1 MYTREESFYGLPR
14 QLRADIQLWIH
25 LVRTYIECNYF
36 NFIAAIEKENFLLNK
51 SPGTLPR
58 LLFFVFLYPIVF
70 YVIFSAFFEFV
81 VLAVYVAALETSARL
96 KSRDS
101 RTCKQALEE
110 DSGFTAAGEPLQVY
124 PRETDGQSFRQGLVH
139 GFA

>member
-1 MYTREESFYGLPR
+1 VETNIFFFSLSFP
-14 QLRADIQLWIH
+14 
-25 LVRTYIECNYF
+25 
-36 NFIAAIEKENFLLNK
+36 
-51 SPGTLPR
+51 S
-58 LLFFVFLYPIVF
+58 FVFLPVYIQ
-70 YVIFSAFFEFV
+70 YAEKTLYRSFFEDFF
-81 VLAVYVAALETSARL
+81 LRFFSFETSTRL

-124 PRETDGQSFRQGLVH
+124 PRETDGQSFRHGLVH

>member
-1 MYTREESFYGLPR
+1 MFSTVEKIIREPDF
-14 QLRADIQLWIH
+14 
-25 LVRTYIECNYF
+25 VRSAGSDVAY
-36 NFIAAIEKENFLLNK
+36 
-51 SPGTLPR
+51 
-58 LLFFVFLYPIVF
+58 F
-70 YVIFSAFFEFV
+70 YVLFYAFFEFV
-81 VLAVYVAALETSARL
+81 VLAVYVAALETSTRL

-124 PRETDGQSFRQGLVH
+124 PRETDGQSFRHGLVH

>member
-1 MYTREESFYGLPR
+1 MF
-14 QLRADIQLWIH
+14 
-25 LVRTYIECNYF
+25 
-36 NFIAAIEKENFLLNK
+36 
-51 SPGTLPR
+51 
-58 LLFFVFLYPIVF
+58 FLYPIAF

-81 VLAVYVAALETSARL
+81 VLAVYVAALETSTRL

-124 PRETDGQSFRQGLVH
+124 PRETDGQSFRHGLVH